1 MQYGLSDFD
10 ICFYGLVDM
19 GKTRTSNQDE
29 IILCP
34 GSGFFAVSDGMGGLR
49 DGGKTS
55 QMIQQVLPD
64 MIREAL
70 RELSTRKSTEFAE
83 ELLKNS
89 AALLSDSIYEAGNEG
104 HAIEY
109 GATLCGVLL
118 YGGQALIV
126 NVGDSRAYHLRGG
139 SGELVQVSK
148 DHNIAALLVESGD
161 LTREQAKHHPTSSRV
176 TRFMGMPRPALPDV
190 FCVDVSP
197 GDKLLVCSD
206 GLHGMLEDEAIRE
219 VLLKKRSPEDACRTF
234 IDAANEA
241 GGRDNISAVIV
252 EIRRSSLVDA
262 AARKV
267 KSISAVLRLKRKHSN
282 VTIRKDSL
290 DTSQDQKGESDNNE
304 LA

>member
-1 MQYGLSDFD
+1 MQYGLSEYELQF
-10 ICFYGLVDM
+10 FGLVDM
-19 GKTRTSNQDE
+19 GKMRTSNQDE

-34 GSGFFAVSDGMGGLR
+34 ESGFFAVSDGMGGLR

-55 QMIQQVLPD
+55 QMILDVLPS
-64 MIREAL
+64 MMRQAL
-70 RELSTRKSTEFAE
+70 KELAARKSPEFAE

-109 GATLCGVLL
+109 GATLCGAWL
-118 YGGQALIV
+118 YGRQALIV
-126 NVGDSRAYHLRGG
+126 NVGDSRAYRLEKRTGQ
-139 SGELVQVSK
+139 LTQVSK

-161 LTREQAKHHPTSSRV
+161 LTREEAKHHPTSSRV

-190 FCVDVSP
+190 FLIDVSP
-197 GDKLLVCSD
+197 GDRLLLCSD

-219 VLLKKRSPEDACRTF
+219 ILLKKHATQDACQTL

-241 GGRDNISAVIV
+241 GGKDNISAVIV
-252 EIRRSSLVDA
+252 EIRKIGLADA

-267 KSISAVLRLKRKHSN
+267 KVISAVLRLKRKPPDD
-282 VTIRKDSL
+282 TIRKDTL
-290 DTSQDQKGESDNNE
+290 DDAKDQKGESGNNE